1 MQKSCIHYIRKYLTR
16 VIIISLANVTPN
28 AYVGMGAEYFA
39 ATALKQTM
47 DAWFNLGFS
56 IWLDSLHN
64 HR

>member
-47 DAWFNLGFS
+47 DA
-56 IWLDSLHN
+56 
-64 HR
+64 